1 MTAFPDSRD
10 CISLL
15 SGFCDNMMASGNMMG
30 GCNMTGNCIIMGA
43 CSMMGGCNMIGSCWQ
58 DCCSLLLQDR
68 KTVVLPRKP
77 NALSD
82 ARMATV
88 KMLHVLEF
96 NSQTLK
102 SGVVV
107 LSDDAPPGGAL
118 LFVRGAP
125 GAIKG
130 LVRPASVPQDFDQ
143 VAFGTYTDTHTHTP
157 PVMVCDSV
165 KNDTDNTERETQ
177 LCVPCVLSSECPVEA
192 ATVGEH
198 PLSVLHGC
206 TLPQSCLVW
215 FVRGLLGAMQGL
227 TLFQTCCCPQRL
239 QIGNHAL
246 LPSCL
251 CFVRP

>member
-1 MTAFPDSRD
+1 MIGS
-10 CISLL
+10 C
-15 SGFCDNMMASGNMMG
+15 NMMANCNMMS
-30 GCNMTGNCIIMGA
+30 GCNMMANCNMMSGCDA
-43 CSMMGGCNMIGSCWQ
+43 MGGCNMIGSCWH
-58 DCCSLLLQDR
+58 DCTSLLLQDR

-107 LSDDAPPGGAL
+107 LSDDAPPGGGL

-143 VAFGTYTDTHTHTP
+143 VAFGTHTDTHTHTS
-157 PVMVCDSV
+157 VMSALCS
-165 KNDTDNTERETQ
+165 Q
-177 LCVPCVLSSECPVEA
+177 L
-192 ATVGEH
+192 
-198 PLSVLHGC
+198 
-206 TLPQSCLVW
+206 
-215 FVRGLLGAMQGL
+215 
-227 TLFQTCCCPQRL
+227 
-239 QIGNHAL
+239 
-246 LPSCL
+246 
-251 CFVRP
+251 